1 MKWNCIYIDQ
11 IFDRSHEGK
20 KDINKCIWQRKY
32 IEFHHIKWM
41 YVRPFVHSYIQN
53 YMPDTQQFF
62 FIRHDDRA
70 EKIFNFNLLIAACK
84 VRRNLPFCLITLMS
98 VCKGSCTGLTWKVG
112 PISHAPHWCCWWYDE
127 TVIISLELLLLLNKH
142 FHYFCTDQIFF
153 YQQKKFWSCLNLV
166 YLLCTHL
173 NDTAQHRY
181 VWNFCCVWC
190 F

>member
-41 YVRPFVHSYIQN
+41 YVRPFVHLYIQN

-84 VRRNLPFCLITLMS
+84 ARRNLPFCLITLMS

-112 PISHAPHWCCWWYDE
+112 PISHAPHWCWCCWWWWWWNRHYQSRI
-127 TVIISLELLLLLNKH
+127 TSATQQTH
-142 FHYFCTDQIFF
+142 FHYFYTGQIFIN
-153 YQQKKFWSCLNLV
+153 KKVFVVSKLSLFIMHT
-166 YLLCTHL
+166 LE
-173 NDTAQHRY
+173 
-181 VWNFCCVWC
+181 
-190 F
+190 